1 MCIRLKKWTWQAKSL
16 LDCLKSIIK
25 HLKVK
30 NRHLSEVVVIMNS
43 SQKLWNNH
51 SYFKSHFLVAKPI
64 KSIFKRKKVKLF
76 LNVLN
81 HFLYFFLSSSAFT
94 SISIL
99 IRSAKK
105 NTLNAMERGRGRGF
119 RGGNRGDFRG
129 GNRNSG
135 NGPTRA
141 NLPFNRE
148 GRIAPYSK
156 EGGRGRRGRPGA
168 SDQNRFKNR

>member
-1 MCIRLKKWTWQAKSL
+1 MQHLNGYEIILCRMCIRLKKWTWQAKSL

-81 HFLYFFLSSSAFT
+81 HFLYFFLSFSAFT

-105 NTLNAMERGRGRGF
+105 NF
-119 RGGNRGDFRG
+119 
-129 GNRNSG
+129 
-135 NGPTRA
+135 TRHGTRKRTRFSRRKSRRF
-141 NLPFNRE
+141 PRWKSQQWQ
-148 GRIAPYSK
+148 RTYS
-156 EGGRGRRGRPGA
+156 RQSA
-168 SDQNRFKNR
+168 V